1 MSSSTII
8 ASNNKIYDTYL
19 PNPYPYPA
27 QANDLASVLVA
38 GNNAGNQDIVNVNNL
53 QCVKVDNPEA
63 LGSLTIGSLTQGALS
78 LLGDSVALT
87 AQNGAVALSAVSS
100 TLTATSAGLMTLQGN
115 AGLTLNASGAPLNIS
130 CAGSVLQCNASSGIG
145 FATTTGDISLLPS
158 AGSVGCGTVTPNVN
172 AILDCTSVTKAFL
185 PPRMTTVQKNAIA
198 GPTAGMV
205 VYDSTLNK
213 LCVRGASAWETITS
227 V

>member
-1 MSSSTII
+1 MSTSIII

-38 GNNAGNQDIVNVNNL
+38 GNNAGNQDIVNLNNL

-63 LGSLTIGSLTQGALS
+63 LGSLTIGANSQGALS
-78 LLGDSVALT
+78 LLGSSVTLNA
-87 AQNGAVALSAVSS
+87 S
-100 TLTATSAGLMTLQGN
+100 TTTLNATSAGLMTLQGN

-130 CAGSVLQCNASSGIG
+130 CAGSVLQCNASLGIG

-172 AILDCTSVTKAFL
+172 AILDCTSTTKAFL
-185 PPRMTTVQKNAIA
+185 PPRMTTAQKNLIA
-198 GPTAGMV
+198 GPTEGMV
-205 VYDSTLNK
+205 VYDLTLHK
-213 LCVRGASAWETITS
+213 LCVRTAGAWETITS

>member
-1 MSSSTII
+1 MSTSIII

-63 LGSLTIGSLTQGALS
+63 LGSLTVGDNSQGALS
-78 LLGDSVALT
+78 LLGSSVTLNA
-87 AQNGAVALSAVSS
+87 SAT
-100 TLTATSAGLMTLQGN
+100 TLNATSAGLMTLQGN

-130 CAGSVLQCNASSGIG
+130 CAGSILQANASTGMG
-145 FATTTGDISLLPS
+145 FLASAGNITFVPS
-158 AGSVGCGTVTPNVN
+158 AGSVAIGTVAPNAN
-172 AILDCTSVTKAFL
+172 AILDVVSTTKAFL
-185 PPRMTTVQKNAIA
+185 PPRMTTAQKNLIA
-198 GPTAGMV
+198 VPTEGMV
-205 VYDSTLNK
+205 VYDLTLHK
-213 LCVRGASAWETITS
+213 LCVRTAGAWETITS